1 MASTTHSQCDAA
13 FTRDFRRVADEARRR
28 GRVAASAGCAAW
40 LRDRFGDVDAARHCA
55 AGLRGRDA
63 SAALNARL
71 RSALPDVDVVDAFAL
86 TDGRCEENLPGDAMH
101 FHGLLYD
108 ELTLV
113 LEALGWRPTARPV
126 GCPRARR
133 GWNASSA
140 AVTSEAP
147 RRRFVV

>member
-1 MASTTHSQCDAA
+1 M
-13 FTRDFRRVADEARRR
+13 
-28 GRVAASAGCAAW
+28 AASAGCAAW

-113 LEALGWRPTARPV
+113 LEAWAGGRRRGRWAA
-126 GCPRARR
+126 RARGAAGTHHLRR
-133 GWNASSA
+133 GGR
-140 AVTSEAP
+140 P
-147 RRRFVV
+147 RRSTSSRRRGELGVRVEAGEHIVPTP

>member
-1 MASTTHSQCDAA
+1 
-13 FTRDFRRVADEARRR
+13 
-28 GRVAASAGCAAW
+28 
-40 LRDRFGDVDAARHCA
+40 
-55 AGLRGRDA
+55 
-63 SAALNARL
+63 
-71 RSALPDVDVVDAFAL
+71 
-86 TDGRCEENLPGDAMH
+86 MH

-147 RRRFVV
+147 RRVVV